1 MLHTPFQLQKDISLL
16 VPQLYNQLEQR
27 VYNSEMFIFNQES
40 TLDITSQFVKY
51 YLSRVLSLD
60 NKCFFNWISLI
71 SQMLLDPKS
80 IEKSGL
86 KLPLRVV

>member
-60 NKCFFNWISLI
+60 NWISLI

-80 IEKSGL
+80 MEKSGL
-86 KLPLRVV
+86 KLPLRAV